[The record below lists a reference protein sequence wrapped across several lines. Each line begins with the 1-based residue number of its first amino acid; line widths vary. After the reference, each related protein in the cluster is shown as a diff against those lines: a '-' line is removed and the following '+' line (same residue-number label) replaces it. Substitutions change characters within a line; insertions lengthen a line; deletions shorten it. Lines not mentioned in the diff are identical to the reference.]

1 MRRHIG
7 MTILWW
13 ILGLAVALIALKLV
27 IVWAEP
33 YMAFVP
39 RRSDTP
45 PPSAF
50 HSIELT
56 TDDGTKLSGWR
67 TDIPLDGP
75 VFLYFCGNAGNLSD
89 REEMMSMC
97 VSSEIPIIAFDYR
110 GTGES
115 QGCATEELV
124 YKDAERIHAFVVS
137 SLSVDPKRIVLW
149 GHSIGGAVAAE
160 LANRRTVS
168 GLVLEGTFRSGL
180 VMARRMLPFL
190 PVSWFMTYKFDNEAN
205 VKRLRCPVLFIHG
218 SHDSTIPTEDSEIL
232 YEMASGEKELWVI
245 PGADHNDVYQA
256 AGKSFY
262 SRLAQFGQRVVG
274 SPARIDQ

>member
-1 MRRHIG
+1 

-39 RRSDTP
+39 RCADTP
-45 PPSAF
+45 PPPAF
-50 HSIELT
+50 HSIEVT
-56 TDDGTKLSGWR
+56 THDETRLSGWR

-75 VFLYFCGNAGNLSD
+75 VFLYFCGNAGNLGD

-97 VSSEIPIIAFDYR
+97 AEYEVPIVAFDYR

-115 QGCATEELV
+115 QGCATEERV
-124 YKDAERIHAFVVS
+124 YKDAEQIHEFVTS
-137 SLSVDPKRIVLW
+137 SLSVEPRRIVLW

-160 LANRRTVS
+160 LANRRPVS
-168 GLVLEGTFRSGL
+168 GVVLEGTFRSGL

-190 PVSWFMTYKFDNEAN
+190 PVSWFMTYKFDNEAI
-205 VKRLRCPVLFIHG
+205 VRRLRCPLFLIHG
-218 SHDSTIPTEDSEIL
+218 SHDSTIPVADSEIL
-232 YEMASGEKELWVI
+232 YGMAPGDKELWIV
-245 PGADHNDVYQA
+245 PGADHNDVYQV
-256 AGKSFY
+256 AGESFF
-262 SRLAQFGQRVVG
+262 SRLAQFGQRVVAQ
-274 SPARIDQ
+274 PARIN